1 MLRIHPDVE
10 RQCDCRFFDTQEK
23 IQSLFQIC
31 YPSFRAN
38 SSSVCQTERT
48 AILILKTGCTPHGTK
63 QSLTIFCRNIREI
76 NRFRIEHNISLI
88 PEGLAQVEIRRLLPE
103 YDFSS
108 LDVEPSEGYEERLE
122 EYYACIRRKQLEI
135 DVIRWITSGN
145 IPVMTTE
152 EKE

>member
-48 AILILKTGCTPHGTK
+48 AISILKTGCTPQGTK
-63 QSLTIFCRNIREI
+63 QTLTVFRKNITEI
-76 NRFRIEHNISLI
+76 NQFRAENNITVI
-88 PEGLAQVEIRRLLPE
+88 PEGLARVKIRRLLPV
-103 YDFSS
+103 YDFEG
-108 LDVEPSEGYEERLE
+108 LDV
-122 EYYACIRRKQLEI
+122 
-135 DVIRWITSGN
+135 
-145 IPVMTTE
+145 
-152 EKE
+152 